1 MPSTQFEIALEA
13 LQGEFSDLADIGDAV
28 RVAVRLL
35 LAALLGA
42 ILGYNRERHGK
53 SAGLRT
59 HMLVSMGSALFVMV
73 PMFAGMEISDLSRVI
88 QGVIAGMGFLGAGT
102 IIKQKNDGEVYG
114 LTTAAGVWTTAAI
127 GVACGLGR
135 EMTALIG
142 TLLAWVVLEVVE
154 RVFSSRRD
162 DHL

>member
-1 MPSTQFEIALEA
+1 MLSEQFEIAIAA
-13 LQGEFSDLADIGDAV
+13 LRSEFSDLSDIGDAI
-28 RVAVRLL
+28 RVSVRLL
-35 LAALLGA
+35 VAALLGA

-59 HMLVSMGSALFVMV
+59 HMLVAMGSALFVMV
-73 PMFAGMEISDLSRVI
+73 PMFAGMEMSDLSRVL

-102 IIKQKNDGEVYG
+102 IIKQKDEGEVFG
-114 LTTAAGVWTTAAI
+114 LTTAAGLWMTAAI

-154 RVFSSRRD
+154 RVFNQRRD